1 MNQQAAALIEQL
13 RLEPHPEG
21 GFYREMYRAPL
32 DVDSNAHQGRR
43 SAFTS
48 IYFLLP
54 GEHYS
59 AWHRVASDES
69 WFFHKGSGVKVFS
82 LVPSANAA
90 QSVLQ
95 TQTLGSAG
103 QFELTVPAGRWFAA
117 KPLDPDG
124 FALVSCVVAPGFE
137 FEDFELATRQ
147 NLIDEGYEKNNA
159 WPLIESLLIKAQ
171 QAQR

>member
-1 MNQQAAALIEQL
+1 M
-13 RLEPHPEG
+13 
-21 GFYREMYRAPL
+21 
-32 DVDSNAHQGRR
+32 
-43 SAFTS
+43 
-48 IYFLLP
+48 
-54 GEHYS
+54 
-59 AWHRVASDES
+59 ASDES

-90 QSVLQ
+90 HSVLQ